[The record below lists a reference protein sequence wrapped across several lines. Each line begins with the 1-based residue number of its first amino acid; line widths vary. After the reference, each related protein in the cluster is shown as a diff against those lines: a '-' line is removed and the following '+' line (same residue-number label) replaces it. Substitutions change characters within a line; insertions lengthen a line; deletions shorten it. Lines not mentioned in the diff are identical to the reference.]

1 MRKNTM
7 QKTNKTTEYVFAE
20 NCAGAV
26 RSFMATVLLFY
37 GMVFLA
43 TSILEEWTISKASF
57 VWIQVF
63 LFLAIVLFH
72 VAPLCGKYEAVWS
85 VGTELVYIL
94 GSALYFWKNFSHM
107 KEGYQALYSSYLIPW
122 NDYYKSNIQGYDADM
137 TYLPLALGFTLYLLL
152 MFGVMLR
159 YMTKQKLFLLLPG
172 ITILSAGLLVNALPS
187 WKGFAFYF
195 AGLLLLFSG
204 PYARERVAFRAKKG
218 EHKKQERVFFRQM
231 ISLGCTAVVA
241 VGIVLLGGTVFVRP
255 AEAIAKNGKQFYI
268 FQTQLEDRLKNIG
281 PSYVETNKAEVD
293 NNTPEYSDRKI
304 LTISAEKKPETN
316 LYLKDFCSGR
326 YADGTWKT
334 LDDSYERE
342 AKKAGYDPDHIAV
355 LLSQNV
361 YEQSQGNDNI
371 DRRTTYE
378 ITYENTWSS
387 NALVPYFMDLADSK
401 DTVWVDKDA
410 VVKKKRMKSSVKAEG
425 LRQNTKMD
433 ENAQYFAWVEYKE
446 DPDAMSWYDTY
457 AYNHYAKPNASATD
471 GVIRYAKAVLED
483 SYMDS
488 DWYTARKDYVDAAYY
503 GEQDFASEE
512 AMMQYV
518 NMSRLDLAR
527 SVKDILNTYKRYN
540 LYLDDLA
547 PGEDA
552 VAYFLEEGK
561 EGYCMHFAS
570 AATLILQELGVP
582 ARYASGYIVK
592 RESFKVQKDRSYAAD
607 VIDRNG
613 HAWVE
618 IYLDGIGWIPY
629 EVTPGYGGINADV
642 PTSAESQKDLK
653 AAHDK
658 RKDATTSSE
667 SVDTETQLT
676 EETQTQDSQ
685 TQMTQQSTQEPG
697 ENGTGGGK
705 ALSQGQ
711 KIATFAIGIL
721 IILVVLLLVLYCVV
735 RLQRNYRNVLLKEL
749 HKKQNIRAVKR
760 INRRIYKNVRKL
772 VPAQFSSMTD
782 AEYEARLK
790 KMYPAVSK
798 EDWEQYMR
806 IAKKAAFS
814 QLAISEEEVRFC
826 YHIYKTYRKKK
837 QEARIITKKRI
848 ALIISVL
855 CVVFLLVAYGLNK
868 NNGDK
873 KTIKGNVKTYY
884 QMKDG
889 TWTCDDI
896 TYKYRLEIKGRMP
909 NAAGD
914 STFIYLSNR
923 KNISFEQAWRASGL
937 GSLSE
942 DEFNVIDAVLVEM
955 IDE

>member
-1 MRKNTM
+1 M
-7 QKTNKTTEYVFAE
+7 
-20 NCAGAV
+20 
-26 RSFMATVLLFY
+26 
-37 GMVFLA
+37 
-43 TSILEEWTISKASF
+43 
-57 VWIQVF
+57 
-63 LFLAIVLFH
+63 
-72 VAPLCGKYEAVWS
+72 
-85 VGTELVYIL
+85 
-94 GSALYFWKNFSHM
+94 
-107 KEGYQALYSSYLIPW
+107 
-122 NDYYKSNIQGYDADM
+122 
-137 TYLPLALGFTLYLLL
+137 
-152 MFGVMLR
+152 
-159 YMTKQKLFLLLPG
+159 
-172 ITILSAGLLVNALPS
+172 
-187 WKGFAFYF
+187 
-195 AGLLLLFSG
+195 
-204 PYARERVAFRAKKG
+204 
-218 EHKKQERVFFRQM
+218 
-231 ISLGCTAVVA
+231 
-241 VGIVLLGGTVFVRP
+241 
-255 AEAIAKNGKQFYI
+255 
-268 FQTQLEDRLKNIG
+268 
-281 PSYVETNKAEVD
+281 
-293 NNTPEYSDRKI
+293 
-304 LTISAEKKPETN
+304 
-316 LYLKDFCSGR
+316 
-326 YADGTWKT
+326 
-334 LDDSYERE
+334 
-342 AKKAGYDPDHIAV
+342 
-355 LLSQNV
+355 
-361 YEQSQGNDNI
+361 
-371 DRRTTYE
+371 
-378 ITYENTWSS
+378 
-387 NALVPYFMDLADSK
+387 
-401 DTVWVDKDA
+401 
-410 VVKKKRMKSSVKAEG
+410 
-425 LRQNTKMD
+425 
-433 ENAQYFAWVEYKE
+433 
-446 DPDAMSWYDTY
+446 
-457 AYNHYAKPNASATD
+457 
-471 GVIRYAKAVLED
+471 
-483 SYMDS
+483 
-488 DWYTARKDYVDAAYY
+488 ARKDYVDAAYY

-607 VIDRNG
+607 VVDRNG

-711 KIATFAIGIL
+711 KIATFVIGIL
-721 IILVVLLLVLYCVV
+721 IILVVLVLVLYCVV

-826 YHIYKTYRKKK
+826 YHIYKTYRHKK
-837 QEARIITKKRI
+837 
-848 ALIISVL
+848 
-855 CVVFLLVAYGLNK
+855 
-868 NNGDK
+868 
-873 KTIKGNVKTYY
+873 
-884 QMKDG
+884 
-889 TWTCDDI
+889 
-896 TYKYRLEIKGRMP
+896 
-909 NAAGD
+909 
-914 STFIYLSNR
+914 
-923 KNISFEQAWRASGL
+923 
-937 GSLSE
+937 
-942 DEFNVIDAVLVEM
+942 
-955 IDE
+955 